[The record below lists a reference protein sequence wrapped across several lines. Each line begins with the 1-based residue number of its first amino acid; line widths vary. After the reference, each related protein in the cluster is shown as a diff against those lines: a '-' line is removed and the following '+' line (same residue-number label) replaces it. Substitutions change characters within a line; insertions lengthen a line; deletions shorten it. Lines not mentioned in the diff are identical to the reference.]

1 MYCYIDVK
9 IIRLT
14 VTTKQWHFGRII
26 NMNIT
31 IVLSAILM
39 VFSLIES
46 IYGTNSGIINA
57 NKTVIDS
64 NGLRFQRILHR
75 KKRFLLFPP
84 GAAIVV
90 RIHIWFW

>member
-1 MYCYIDVK
+1 
-9 IIRLT
+9 
-14 VTTKQWHFGRII
+14 
-26 NMNIT
+26 MNIT
-31 IVLSAILM
+31 IRLSAILI
-39 VFSLIES
+39 VISFIES
-46 IYGTNSGIINA
+46 IDSANNNGIIDA

-90 RIHIWFW
+90 CINI